1 MRARELMSS
10 DLDCVTPDDAITR
23 AAQLMRDRDVG
34 SLPVVESKDSMR
46 LTGIITDRDIA
57 VRHVAE
63 GHKPDCSVR
72 EAMSTGDLAT
82 VGPDD
87 DERRVM
93 EVMQSRQVR
102 RVPVCEDGG
111 RVVGVIAQADL
122 ALDSSREDQVEK
134 TVERI
139 SEPSRR

>member
-1 MRARELMSS
+1 MKARELMSS

-23 AAQLMRDRDVG
+23 AAQLMRDRDIG

-46 LTGIITDRDIA
+46 LTGIITDRDIT

-63 GHKPDCSVR
+63 GHKEDCTVR
-72 EAMSTGDLAT
+72 DAMSTGELAT
-82 VGPDD
+82 VRPDD

-111 RVVGVIAQADL
+111 RVIGVIAQADL
-122 ALDSSREDQVEK
+122 ALDSDQEDQVEK

>member
-1 MRARELMSS
+1 MKARELMSS
-10 DLDCVTPDDAITR
+10 DLDWVTPDDAITR
-23 AAQLMRDRDVG
+23 AAQLMRDRDIG

-46 LTGIITDRDIA
+46 LTGIITDRDIT

-63 GHKPDCSVR
+63 GHKPDCAVR
-72 EAMSTGDLAT
+72 EAMSTGELAT
-82 VGPDD
+82 VRPDD
-87 DERRVM
+87 DESSVM
-93 EVMQSRQVR
+93 ELMKSRQVR

-111 RVVGVIAQADL
+111 RVVGMIAQADL
-122 ALDSSREDQVEK
+122 ALKAKDEEQVEE